1 MVTEIDICNN
11 ALDLIGE
18 GLSITSFDDQTK
30 QAELCKRLYPLS
42 VERCLAKYYFS
53 FARRDEVLTKDNLI
67 DYVSLPYRFTY
78 KIPNDVQTILYL
90 EQGIRKGGGEKIDTP
105 NIDFN
110 FREIHG
116 QRCIV
121 TDTEYPIT
129 MHYQA
134 KITDTNLFPS
144 DFTEA
149 LEYCLGARLATACI
163 KGATGIQIST
173 QLMSQGIAFLS
184 MAAGHDSQ
192 QGADSIQTDTPSLI
206 KARY

>member
-30 QAELCKRLYPLS
+30 QAELCKRLYPLA

-53 FARRDEVLTKDNLI
+53 FARRDEVITKDNLI

-78 KIPNDVQTILYL
+78 KIPDDVQTILYL

-149 LEYCLGARLATACI
+149 LEYCLAARLAPACI
-163 KGATGIQIST
+163 KGATGIEISSK
-173 QLMSQGIAFLS
+173 LMGQGLTLLS
-184 MAAGHDSQ
+184 MASGRDTQ
-192 QGADSIQTDTPSLI
+192 QGADSIQIDTPSLI

>member
-1 MVTEIDICNN
+1 MVTEIEICNN

-30 QAELCKRLYPLS
+30 QAELCKRLYPLA

-53 FARRDEVLTKDNLI
+53 FARRDEVITKDNLI

-78 KIPNDVQTILYL
+78 KIPDDVQTILYL
-90 EQGIRKGGGEKIDTP
+90 ERGIRKEGGEKIDTP

-110 FREIHG
+110 FREIRG

-149 LEYCLGARLATACI
+149 LEYYLGSRLATACI
-163 KGATGIQIST
+163 KGTTGVLISKE
-173 QLMSQGIAFLS
+173 LFSQAYTLLS
-184 MAAGHDSQ
+184 LAAGRDSQ
-192 QGADSIQTDTPSLI
+192 QGADSIQIETPSLI

>member
-42 VERCLAKYYFS
+42 VERSLAKYYFS
-53 FARRDEVLTKDNLI
+53 FARRDEVITKDNLI

-78 KIPNDVQTILYL
+78 KIPDDVQTILYL

-149 LEYCLGARLATACI
+149 LEYCLAARLAPACI
-163 KGATGIQIST
+163 KGATGIEISSK
-173 QLMSQGIAFLS
+173 LMGQGLTLLS
-184 MAAGHDSQ
+184 MASGRDTQ
-192 QGADSIQTDTPSLI
+192 QGADSIQIDTPSLI

>member
-18 GLSITSFDDQTK
+18 GLSIESFDDQTK
-30 QAELCKRLYPLS
+30 QAELCKRLYPLA

-53 FARRDEVLTKDNLI
+53 FARRDEVITKDNLI

-78 KIPNDVQTILYL
+78 KIPDDVQTILYL
-90 EQGIRKGGGEKIDTP
+90 ERGIRKGGGEKIDTP

-149 LEYCLGARLATACI
+149 LEYCLAARLAPACI
-163 KGATGIQIST
+163 KGATGIEISSK
-173 QLMSQGIAFLS
+173 LMGQGLTLLS
-184 MAAGHDSQ
+184 MASGRDTQ
-192 QGADSIQTDTPSLI
+192 QGADSIQIDTPSLI